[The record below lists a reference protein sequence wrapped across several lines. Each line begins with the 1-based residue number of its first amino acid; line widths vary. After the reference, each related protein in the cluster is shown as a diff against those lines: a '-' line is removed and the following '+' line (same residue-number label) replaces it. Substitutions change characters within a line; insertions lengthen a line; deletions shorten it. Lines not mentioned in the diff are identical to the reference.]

1 MKLKIKHGR
10 ELAFSPDGSFEL
22 VVYKNELMVN
32 LNNRWT
38 YKSFK
43 QHKNQLVIET
53 TEGTI
58 VGVFTGEVPTLSFQY
73 QEKDQL
79 VFYVILTND
88 LHVSK

>member
-10 ELAFSPDGSFEL
+10 ELVFSTDNSFEL

-38 YKSFK
+38 YKSFE

-53 TEGTI
+53 TQGTI
-58 VGVFTGEVPTLSFQY
+58 VGIFTGEVPKLEFQY

>member
-10 ELAFSPDGSFEL
+10 ELVFSPDNSFEL
-22 VVYKNELMVN
+22 VVSKNELMVN

-58 VGVFTGEVPTLSFQY
+58 VGVFTGEVPTLEFQY
-73 QEKDQL
+73 QNKDQL
-79 VFYVILTND
+79 VFYVVFDERL
-88 LHVSK
+88 

>member
-10 ELAFSPDGSFEL
+10 ELVFYPDGSLEL

-32 LNNRWT
+32 IYNRWT

-58 VGVFTGEVPTLSFQY
+58 IGVFTGDIPKLEFQY
-73 QEKDQL
+73 QNKDQL
-79 VFYVILTND
+79 VFYVVFDERL
-88 LHVSK
+88 

>member
-10 ELAFSPDGSFEL
+10 ELVFSPDNSFEL

-58 VGVFTGEVPTLSFQY
+58 VGVFTGDVPTLEFQY
-73 QEKDQL
+73 QNKDQL
-79 VFYVILTND
+79 VFYVVFDERL
-88 LHVSK
+88 

>member
-10 ELAFSPDGSFEL
+10 ELVFSPDGSFEL

-58 VGVFTGEVPTLSFQY
+58 VGGVYGRSSYAIFSVSGKRSAGILRSF
-73 QEKDQL
+73 
-79 VFYVILTND
+79 
-88 LHVSK
+88 

>member
-10 ELAFSPDGSFEL
+10 ELVFSPDNSFEL

-58 VGVFTGEVPTLSFQY
+58 IGVFTGDIPKLEFQY
-73 QEKDQL
+73 QNKDQL
-79 VFYVILTND
+79 VFYVVFDERL
-88 LHVSK
+88 

>member
-10 ELAFSPDGSFEL
+10 ELVFSPDGSFEL

-32 LNNRWT
+32 LANRWT

-43 QHKNQLVIET
+43 QHKNKLVIET

-58 VGVFTGEVPTLSFQY
+58 IGVFTGDIPKLEFHY
-73 QEKDQL
+73 QNKDQL
-79 VFYVILTND
+79 VFYVVFDERL
-88 LHVSK
+88 

>member
-10 ELAFSPDGSFEL
+10 ELVFSPDGSFEL

-32 LNNRWT
+32 LDNRWT

-58 VGVFTGEVPTLSFQY
+58 IGVFTGDVPKLEFQY
-73 QEKDQL
+73 QNKDQL
-79 VFYVILTND
+79 VFYVVFDERL
-88 LHVSK
+88 

>member
-10 ELAFSPDGSFEL
+10 ELVFSPDGSFEL

-32 LNNRWT
+32 LDNRWT

-58 VGVFTGEVPTLSFQY
+58 IGVFTGDIPKLEFQY
-73 QEKDQL
+73 QNKDQL
-79 VFYVILTND
+79 VFYVVFDERL
-88 LHVSK
+88 

>member
-10 ELAFSPDGSFEL
+10 ELVFSPDGSFEL

-58 VGVFTGEVPTLSFQY
+58 VGVFTGDVPKLEFQY

-79 VFYVILTND
+79 VFYVVFDERL
-88 LHVSK
+88 

>member
-10 ELAFSPDGSFEL
+10 ELVFSPDGSFEL

-32 LNNRWT
+32 LDNRWT

-53 TEGTI
+53 TEGPI
-58 VGVFTGEVPTLSFQY
+58 VGVFTGEVPMLEFQY
-73 QEKDQL
+73 QNKDQL
-79 VFYVILTND
+79 VFYV
-88 LHVSK
+88 V

>member
-22 VVYKNELMVN
+22 VVYKNELIVN

-58 VGVFTGEVPTLSFQY
+58 IGVFTGDIPKLEFQY
-73 QEKDQL
+73 QNKDQL
-79 VFYVILTND
+79 VFYVVFDERL
-88 LHVSK
+88 